1 MIRRRIW
8 IAFSLVSLTTV
19 FAQPYTNTRVTV
31 QITDVTGAGVP
42 RAIVEVIPSPNAQ
55 TLTYEADGNGKA
67 EFELSPGNYDLHVE
81 SQGFCPFRRF
91 LEPLNEQNRVV
102 MAKLQV
108 ASCPGPCAGPCV
120 TVYSESG
127 IPAYPKP
134 VAQDV
139 KDSQGLLKV
148 IVTDTTGTVIQPASV
163 EVTSTSPG
171 EFGRPWSAST
181 RTNTLGEASL
191 VLPMGDYV
199 LSVTAN
205 GFNKWSTRI
214 EGRAHLNQAIR
225 AKLLAQ
231 SAAHSHFAI
240 SVKTTPGVVI
250 PGVMIEA
257 IDPGW
262 GSESQK
268 RAGIATTDADGN
280 AELDLAPGH
289 GVYMVSADTTEPGGN
304 STLTLAIGHFECSD
318 DSGPGWSQK
327 CTLEID
333 TSGSLGRAIKITATV
348 GPLPCT
354 LCIDDKGPTIPVEP
368 VEFADL
374 IPRLPLSTLGLLPA
388 RSHKSLR

>member
-8 IAFSLVSLTTV
+8 IAFSLVSLATV
-19 FAQPYTNTRVTV
+19 FAQSYPNTRVTV
-31 QITDVTGAGVP
+31 QITDVTGAAVP
-42 RAIVEVIPSPNAQ
+42 RAAVEVIPSHSAQ
-55 TLTYEADGNGKA
+55 TQKFQADGNGKA

-91 LEPLNEQNRVV
+91 LEPLNEQNRMVV
-102 MAKLQV
+102 AKLQV

-127 IPAYPKP
+127 NPLNPKP

-148 IVTDTTGTVIQPASV
+148 KVTDTTGTAIQPASV
-163 EVTSTSPG
+163 EITSTSPG
-171 EFGRPWSAST
+171 EFGRPWSATT

-191 VLPMGDYV
+191 NLPMGDCV

-214 EGRAHLNQAIR
+214 EGGAHLSQTIR

-231 SAAHSHFAI
+231 SAAQSHFAI
-240 SVKTTPGVVI
+240 NVKNTSGGVI

-262 GSESQK
+262 GTESQK
-268 RAGIATTDADGN
+268 RAAIATTDADGN

-289 GVYMVSADTTEPGGN
+289 RVYMFSADITEPGGN
-304 STLTLAIGHFECSD
+304 STLNLAIRHFECSD
-318 DSGPGWSQK
+318 GPGWSQK
-327 CTLEID
+327 CSLEID
-333 TSGSLGRAIKITATV
+333 TSASSNRPIKITATV

-354 LCIDDKGPTIPVEP
+354 LCIDDNGVGIPAEP
-368 VEFADL
+368 AELADL
-374 IPRLPLSTLGLLPA
+374 IPLVPLSTLGALPA

>member
-8 IAFSLVSLTTV
+8 IAFSLLSLTTV
-19 FAQPYTNTRVTV
+19 FAQTYPNTRVTV

-55 TLTYEADGNGKA
+55 TLTFEADGNGKA
-67 EFELSPGNYDLHVE
+67 EFELSPGNYDLHVK

-102 MAKLQV
+102 MAKLQI
-108 ASCPGPCAGPCV
+108 ASCPGPCAGSCV
-120 TVYSESG
+120 TVDSESG
-127 IPAYPKP
+127 NSAYPKP

-139 KDSQGLLKV
+139 QDSQRLLKV
-148 IVTDTTGTVIQPASV
+148 IVTDTTGTVIQPAWV
-163 EVTSTSPG
+163 EATSTSPG

-181 RTNTLGEASL
+181 WTNTLGEASL
-191 VLPMGDYV
+191 NLPMGDYV

-214 EGRAHLNQAIR
+214 EGGAHLNQAIR

-240 SVKTTPGVVI
+240 NVKTTSGVVM

-262 GSESQK
+262 GTESHK
-268 RAGIATTDADGN
+268 RAGTATTDADGN

-289 GVYMVSADTTEPGGN
+289 RVYMFSADTTEPGGN
-304 STLTLAIGHFECSD
+304 STLTLAIRHFECSD
-318 DSGPGWSQK
+318 GPGWSQK
-327 CTLEID
+327 CSLEID
-333 TSGSLGRAIKITATV
+333 TSASSNRPIKITSMV

-354 LCIDDKGPTIPVEP
+354 LCIDDNGVRIPVQPAEL
-368 VEFADL
+368 ADL
-374 IPRLPLSTLGLLPA
+374 IPLLPLSTLGPLPA
-388 RSHKSLR
+388 RSHKSPR

>member
-8 IAFSLVSLTTV
+8 ITFSLVSLATV
-19 FAQPYTNTRVTV
+19 FAQSYPNTRVTV
-31 QITDVTGAGVP
+31 QITDVTGAAVP
-42 RAIVEVIPSPNAQ
+42 RAAVEVIPSHSAQ
-55 TLTYEADGNGKA
+55 TQTFQADGNGKA

-91 LEPLNEQNRVV
+91 LEPLNEQNRMVV
-102 MAKLQV
+102 AKLQV

-127 IPAYPKP
+127 IPGRPKH

-139 KDSQGLLKV
+139 QDSQSLLNV
-148 IVTDTTGTVIQPASV
+148 IVTDTTGTAIQPAWV

-171 EFGRPWSAST
+171 EFGRPWSATT

-191 VLPMGDYV
+191 DLPMGDYV

-205 GFNKWSTRI
+205 GFNKWSTKI
-214 EGRAHLNQAIR
+214 EGGAHLNQAIR

-240 SVKTTPGVVI
+240 NVKNTAGGVI
-250 PGVMIEA
+250 PGATIEA

-262 GSESQK
+262 GTESQK
-268 RAGIATTDADGN
+268 RAAIATTDADGN

-289 GVYMVSADTTEPGGN
+289 RVYLFSADTTEPGGN
-304 STLTLAIGHFECSD
+304 STLTLAIRHFECSD
-318 DSGPGWSQK
+318 GPGWSQK
-327 CTLEID
+327 CSLEID
-333 TSGSLGRAIKITATV
+333 TSASSNRPMKITATV

-354 LCIDDKGPTIPVEP
+354 LCIDDNGVGIPAEP
-368 VEFADL
+368 AELADL
-374 IPRLPLSTLGLLPA
+374 IPLVPLSTLGALPA

>member
-1 MIRRRIW
+1 MIHRRIW

-19 FAQPYTNTRVTV
+19 FAQTYPNTRVTV

-42 RAIVEVIPSPNAQ
+42 RAIVEVIPSPNAE
-55 TLTYEADGNGKA
+55 TLTFEADGNGEA

-102 MAKLQV
+102 MAKLQI

-127 IPAYPKP
+127 NPVNPKH

-139 KDSQGLLKV
+139 QDSQGLLKV

-191 VLPMGDYV
+191 DLPIGDYL
-199 LSVTAN
+199 LSVTAT

-214 EGRAHLNQAIR
+214 EGGAHPNQTIR

-240 SVKTTPGVVI
+240 NVKTISGVVI
-250 PGVMIEA
+250 PGVTIEA

-262 GSESQK
+262 GTESQK
-268 RAGIATTDADGN
+268 RAAIATTDADGN

-289 GVYMVSADTTEPGGN
+289 RVYLFSAEITEPGGH
-304 STLTLAIGHFECSD
+304 STLTLAIRHFDCSD
-318 DSGPGWSQK
+318 GPGWSQK
-327 CTLEID
+327 CSLEID
-333 TSGSLGRAIKITATV
+333 TSASSNRPIKITATV

-354 LCIDDKGPTIPVEP
+354 LCIDDNGVRIPLQPAEL
-368 VEFADL
+368 ADL
-374 IPRLPLSTLGLLPA
+374 IPLLPLSNLGPLPA